1 MRNLKNL
8 SKCNRKKL
16 SKVTTNIFVFDDC
29 NILILDNS
37 GTKSALIQ
45 SNEIFLSTI
54 MNQFNGLWND
64 HENRIVELDN
74 KIRFINNN

>member
-1 MRNLKNL
+1 MRK
-8 SKCNRKKL
+8 
-16 SKVTTNIFVFDDC
+16 THTNIFVFDDY

-54 MNQFNGLWND
+54 MNQFDGLWND
-64 HENRIVELDN
+64 PENRIVEPDN
-74 KIRFINNN
+74 KIRFLNNN

>member
-1 MRNLKNL
+1 VEKSIPNAIE
-8 SKCNRKKL
+8 KKFA
-16 SKVTTNIFVFDDC
+16 KITTNIFVFDNY

-54 MNQFNGLWND
+54 MNQFEELWND
-64 HENRIVELDN
+64 SGNITLEHDN
-74 KIRFINNN
+74 KIKFLNNN